1 VVVGL
6 FHRLLDF
13 AKPAPKE
20 MMRVETH
27 YRFRGDG
34 EIQQTVKQTYDHQAR
49 DEDEAWARGMF
60 GEFLALDE
68 RTR

>member
-1 VVVGL
+1 
-6 FHRLLDF
+6 
-13 AKPAPKE
+13 

-49 DEDEAWARGMF
+49 DEDEVWARGMF
-60 GEFLALDE
+60 GEFLAPDD
-68 RTR
+68 RSG